1 MYEKNLLFLL
11 VCLLGCESG
20 EMQTTSGRAYLAKY
34 KDISNNSTNSFS
46 SSEQDFQKEL
56 IAVASVEPILQFL
69 AKIGIV
75 RIHEGYLSTIP
86 PEEIAIFEQYR
97 NKVDKDLGAIVPFSL
112 IVSDTVGE
120 QYDDPIYLM
129 RKIRLTAA
137 RQHMDAVLVYETTS
151 QSNRES
157 NLLDNLGDLILI
169 GDYVLPSQK
178 ITASGQVSA
187 VLIDVMQAYPYGQVY
202 ATTKNNV
209 SYSTTNRQN
218 DALDETK
225 REQNIQAVKEITP
238 KVIAM
243 LKNLKE
249 KFIQSKA
256 KTK

>member
-1 MYEKNLLFLL
+1 MKKFIIFLL
-11 VCLLGCESG
+11 LCVFGCEHG

-34 KDISNNSTNSFS
+34 KNIANNSTNISD

-56 IAVASVEPILQFL
+56 IEAASVEPILQFP
-69 AKIGIV
+69 AKIGIT
-75 RIHEGYLSTIP
+75 RIHEGYLSAIP

-97 NKVDKDLGAIVPFSL
+97 SQFDKDLGTITPLSL

-120 QYDDPIYLM
+120 QYDEPAYLM

-137 RQHMDAVLVYETTS
+137 RQHMDAVLIYETTS

-178 ITASGQVSA
+178 ITANGQVSA

-202 ATTKNNV
+202 ATTKNSV
-209 SYSTTNRQN
+209 SYSTTNRQQ

-249 KFIQSKA
+249 KFIQSET
-256 KTK
+256 KTP